1 MSSTITVASAGI
13 EESVWLIEINPDPQ
27 GVGDPRPSQL
37 FMPSGGPMSALN
49 SLGNTITSVA
59 TIVASDRGWIEE
71 PGDTGAQSVYP
82 PRMLEPPVVER
93 FIPVYPSDGRRA
105 QIDAGEL
112 RFTNVDGALD
122 SIAGEWAVA
131 GRRVKLIRAPH
142 RRPRHAA
149 RSTWVEVA
157 SLRASEAFEGTDTL
171 RMPLRSAAAD
181 LLVAANN
188 LYAGTGGTEG
198 STEAEG
204 IAKPRV
210 FGFVRNMQPALIDA
224 ANRIY
229 QIHDGAVHEIVAIR
243 DLGVDLIFHADTE
256 SYASLLLE
264 SPGAGKYASNKSGG
278 FIKLHSDPVFLTADV
293 RGSTDGGYVSTAA
306 NVAAQILRVT
316 GAVTSASSG
325 AFSAWPSSEVGL
337 VVREGTAE
345 DALNRLAAGLGS
357 VWWGPNS
364 LGNFE
369 GDVIYDPQTATST
382 IVIEPYMQLSAPEET
397 SGSLPPWWRI
407 RVAYQEVD
415 AVQEGGDISESIDS
429 ATRDYYGRKRRVAIA
444 TDLDVKVRYPLAVD
458 GPEFPGVFESKTA
471 ASTTAQNLLAIY
483 KVPRRTWAARVGPRA
498 GGINWW
504 SVPIGS
510 TVTLKWPGIP
520 TLKSGKKLLVRGIS
534 ARGDAAELELW
545 G

>member
-49 SLGNTITSVA
+49 SLGSTITSVA

-181 LLVAANN
+181 LQVVANN

-210 FGFVRNMQPALIDA
+210 FGFVRNMQPALVDA
-224 ANRIY
+224 ANQIY
-229 QIHDGAVHEIVAIR
+229 QIHDGGVHEIVAVR
-243 DLGVDLIFHADTE
+243 DLGSALTSHADVG
-256 SYASLLLE
+256 SYASLLSE
-264 SPGAGKYASNKSGG
+264 NPGAHKYASYKSGG
-278 FIKLHSDPVFLTADV
+278 FIKLHADPVFLTVDV
-293 RGSTDGGYVSTAA
+293 RGSTDGGYASTASLA
-306 NVAAQILRVT
+306 AAQILRVT

-337 VVREGTAE
+337 VVREGTTE

-357 VWWGPNS
+357 VWWGPDS

-369 GDVIYDPQTATST
+369 GNVIYDPQTATST

-397 SGSLPPWWRI
+397 SGSLPPWWRV
-407 RVAYQEVD
+407 RMAYQEIDVI
-415 AVQEGGDISESIDS
+415 QEGKDISESINS
-429 ATRDYYGRKRRVAIA
+429 ATRDYYSRKRRTAIA

-458 GPEFPGVFESKTA
+458 GPEFPGVLESKTA
-471 ASTTAQNLLAIY
+471 ASTIAQNLLAIY

-510 TVTLKWPGIP
+510 TVTLKWPNIP
-520 TLKSGKKLLVRGIS
+520 TLKSGKKFIVRGIS